1 MGDYSIRCYNG
12 SEPLD
17 LEEAT
22 FSMEPQ
28 AYFHGSFVPLAD
40 ANINIMTHAFN
51 YGTGCF
57 EGIRGY
63 WNDDEQQLFLFRLR
77 EHYQRLLISGRIL
90 GMTCPHSVDE
100 LCEITIELVRR
111 NNHRED
117 CYVRPILYKGST
129 IVGVRMH
136 NLEDHF
142 AIFTTSFGKYIE
154 APDGCRCCTS
164 SYRRIDD
171 NAIPARAKVTGGY
184 VNSALAKTEA
194 QLNGFD
200 EAIMLTNEGHVCEG
214 SGENIFIVSGDS
226 LATPSTSDNILV
238 GITRASIIQIA
249 RADLGLTTVERSL
262 DRSELYAADECF
274 MTGTAAEITPVV
286 EVDRRPIGTGRIGS
300 VTRQLQSIFFD
311 VVRGRNPTYAEWCT
325 PVHVPVGAER

>member
-1 MGDYSIRCYNG
+1 MD
-12 SEPLD
+12 
-17 LEEAT
+17 
-22 FSMEPQ
+22 PQ
-28 AYFHGSFVPLAD
+28 AYFHGKFVPLAD
-40 ANINIMTHAFN
+40 ANISIMTHAFN

-63 WNDDEQQLFLFRLR
+63 WNADQEQLFLFRLR
-77 EHYQRLLISGRIL
+77 DHFQRLATSGRIL
-90 GMTCPHSVDE
+90 GMASPHSVDE
-100 LCEITIELVRR
+100 MCDLTSELVRR
-111 NNHRED
+111 NGHRED
-117 CYVRPILYKGST
+117 CYVRPLLYKGST

-200 EAIMLTNEGHVCEG
+200 EAIMLTNDGHVCEG
-214 SGENIFIVSGDS
+214 SGENIFVVSDGT
-226 LATPSTSDNILV
+226 LFTPATSDNILV
-238 GITRASIIQIA
+238 GITRASVIRIA
-249 RADLGLTTVERSL
+249 QRDLGIKAIERSI
-262 DRSELYAADECF
+262 DRSEIYSADECF

-286 EVDRRPIGTGRIGS
+286 EVDRRPIGSGRIGPL
-300 VTRQLQSIFFD
+300 TRKLQGIFFD
-311 VVRGRNPTYAEWCT
+311 VVHGRNQGYAEWCT
-325 PVHVPVGAER
+325 PVYVPVGAER

>member
-1 MGDYSIRCYNG
+1 MV
-12 SEPLD
+12 
-17 LEEAT
+17 
-22 FSMEPQ
+22 PQ
-28 AYFHGSFVPLAD
+28 AFFHEKYVPLAE

-63 WNDDEQQLFLFRLR
+63 WNVEQHQVFLFRLR
-77 EHYQRLLISGRIL
+77 EHYQRLITSGRIL
-90 GMTCPHSVDE
+90 GIACKYSVDE
-100 LCEITIELVRR
+100 LCAITLELVRR
-111 NNHRED
+111 NEHRED
-117 CYVRPILYKGST
+117 CYIRPLLYKGST
-129 IVGVRMH
+129 VVGVRMH

-142 AIFTTSFGKYIE
+142 TIFTTSFGKYIE

-164 SYRRIDD
+164 SFRRIDD

-214 SGENIFIVSGDS
+214 SGENIFIVSGNT
-226 LATPSTSDNILV
+226 LVTPPSSDNILV
-238 GITRASIIQIA
+238 GITRNSVMQIA
-249 RADLGLTTVERSL
+249 RDELGVTTIERSI

-274 MTGTAAEITPVV
+274 MTGTAAEITPVI
-286 EVDRRPIGTGRIGS
+286 EVDRRSVGTGAIGS
-300 VTRQLQSIFFD
+300 LTPKLQSIFFD
-311 VVRGRNPTYAEWCT
+311 VVHGRNERYAGWCT
-325 PVHVPVGAER
+325 PVYLQVGAER

>member
-1 MGDYSIRCYNG
+1 MD
-12 SEPLD
+12 
-17 LEEAT
+17 
-22 FSMEPQ
+22 PQ
-28 AYFHGSFVPLAD
+28 AYFRGQFVPLAD
-40 ANINIMTHAFN
+40 ANVNIMTHAFN

-63 WNDDEQQLFLFRLR
+63 WNDEQQQLYLFRLR
-77 EHYQRLLISGRIL
+77 EHYQRLATSARIL
-90 GMTCPHSVDE
+90 GMVSPLGVDE
-100 LCEITIELVRR
+100 MCAITTELVRR
-111 NNHRED
+111 NNHRSD

-129 IVGVRMH
+129 VVGVRMH

-154 APDGCRCCTS
+154 APGGCRCCTS

-184 VNSALAKTEA
+184 INSALAKTEA

-214 SGENIFIVSGDS
+214 SGENIFLVVGNTLI
-226 LATPSTSDNILV
+226 TPSSSDNILV
-238 GITRASIIQIA
+238 GITRASVIQIA
-249 RADLGLTTVERSL
+249 RDELGIPTVERSI

-274 MTGTAAEITPVV
+274 MTGTAAEITPVI
-286 EVDRRPIGTGRIGS
+286 EVDRRPIGTGEIGPL
-300 VTRQLQSIFFD
+300 TRRLQGIFFD
-311 VVRGRNPTYAEWCT
+311 VVRGRHPSYAAWCT
-325 PVHVPVGAER
+325 PVFIPVGAER

>member
-1 MGDYSIRCYNG
+1 M
-12 SEPLD
+12 
-17 LEEAT
+17 T
-22 FSMEPQ
+22 PQ
-28 AYFHGSFVPLAD
+28 AYFRGQFVPLAE
-40 ANINIMTHAFN
+40 ANISIMTHAFN

-63 WNDDEQQLFLFRLR
+63 WNDEQETLYLFRMR
-77 EHYQRLLISGRIL
+77 EHFQRLLTSGRIL
-90 GMTCPHSVDE
+90 GLTCPLSVEE

-111 NNHRED
+111 NGYRED
-117 CYVRPILYKGST
+117 CYIRPLLYKGSNV
-129 IVGVRMH
+129 VGVRMH

-142 AIFTTSFGKYIE
+142 SMFATSFGKYIE

-184 VNSALAKTEA
+184 INSALAKTEA

-214 SGENIFIVSGDS
+214 SGENIFLVSNNT
-226 LATPSTSDNILV
+226 LLTPSSSENILV
-238 GITRASIIQIA
+238 GITRGSVIQIA
-249 RADLGLTTVERSL
+249 RDELGIPTIERPI

-274 MTGTAAEITPVV
+274 MTGTAAEITPVI
-286 EVDRRPIGTGRIGS
+286 EVDRRPIGTGSIGAL
-300 VTRQLQSIFFD
+300 TRQLQGLFFD
-311 VVRGRNPTYAEWCT
+311 VVHGRNRKYQEWCT
-325 PVHVPVGAER
+325 PVSSPVAIDR

>member
-1 MGDYSIRCYNG
+1 MD
-12 SEPLD
+12 
-17 LEEAT
+17 T
-22 FSMEPQ
+22 TPQ
-28 AYFHGSFVPLAD
+28 AYFQGKFVPLAD

-63 WNDDEQQLFLFRLR
+63 WNEEQEQLFLFRLR
-77 EHYQRLLISGRIL
+77 EHYQRLLTSGRIL
-90 GMTCPHSVDE
+90 GMQSPHGVDE
-100 LCEITIELVRR
+100 LCELTVDLARR
-111 NNHRED
+111 NNHRGD
-117 CYVRPILYKGST
+117 CYIRPLLYKGSCV
-129 IVGVRMH
+129 VGVRMH
-136 NLEDHF
+136 NLEDHL
-142 AIFTTSFGKYIE
+142 AIFSTSLGKYIE

-164 SYRRIDD
+164 SFRRIDD

-214 SGENIFIVSGDS
+214 SGENIFIVSGDT
-226 LATPSTSDNILV
+226 LLTPPATDNILV
-238 GITRASIIQIA
+238 GITRGSVMQIA
-249 RADLGLTTVERSL
+249 RDEFGIATIERSL

-286 EVDRRPIGTGRIGS
+286 EVDRRPVGTGKIGPI
-300 VTRQLQSIFFD
+300 TRQLQEIFFRA
-311 VVRGRNPTYAEWCT
+311 VHGRHPRYAEWCT
-325 PVHVPVGAER
+325 PVYAPVGART